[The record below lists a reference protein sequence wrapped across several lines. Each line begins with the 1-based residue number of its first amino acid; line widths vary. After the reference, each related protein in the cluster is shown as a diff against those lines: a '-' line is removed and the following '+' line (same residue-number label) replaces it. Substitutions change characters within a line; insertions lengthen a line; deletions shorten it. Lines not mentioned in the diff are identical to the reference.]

1 MFLFWRYYHGISG
14 KTLVYQDCL
23 VCLKCDICEL
33 NKLMRH
39 HKQQILNLVH
49 WLPHVCFCFI
59 INFSYML
66 SLFIVSF
73 ISLFVVSFISL
84 FVVSFNSFFVVSFFS
99 FFVSSLKNLIFLF
112 HHIIFYL
119 PCMQGPVL
127 VGSQQGGVDIE
138 QVAKES
144 PEAIIKFGVDIM
156 QGLHRIIIILCQNYI
171 KHYVYCC
178 RITWN

>member
-84 FVVSFNSFFVVSFFS
+84 FVVSFISLFVVSFNSFFVVSFFS

-119 PCMQGPVL
+119 IL
-127 VGSQQGGVDIE
+127 VCRDLFWL
-138 QVAKES
+138 VASKEELTLNRLPRS
-144 PEAIIKFGVDIM
+144 LQKPSLNLEW
-156 QGLHRIIIILCQNYI
+156 ILCKVCI
-171 KHYVYCC
+171 
-178 RITWN
+178 I

>member
-14 KTLVYQDCL
+14 KTLVFQDCV
-23 VCLKCDICEL
+23 VCLKCDICES

-59 INFSYML
+59 INFSFML

-73 ISLFVVSFISL
+73 PCLLFHSILSLL
-84 FVVSFNSFFVVSFFS
+84 FHFFS

-156 QGLHRIIIILCQNYI
+156 QGLHHIIIILCQNYI
-171 KHYVYCC
+171 KHYMYCC
-178 RITWN
+178 RITWK

>member
-66 SLFIVSF
+66 SFFI
-73 ISLFVVSFISL
+73 VSFISL

-119 PCMQGPVL
+119 IL
-127 VGSQQGGVDIE
+127 VCRDLFWL
-138 QVAKES
+138 VASKEELTLNRLPRS
-144 PEAIIKFGVDIM
+144 LQKPSLNLEW
-156 QGLHRIIIILCQNYI
+156 ILCKVCI
-171 KHYVYCC
+171 
-178 RITWN
+178 I